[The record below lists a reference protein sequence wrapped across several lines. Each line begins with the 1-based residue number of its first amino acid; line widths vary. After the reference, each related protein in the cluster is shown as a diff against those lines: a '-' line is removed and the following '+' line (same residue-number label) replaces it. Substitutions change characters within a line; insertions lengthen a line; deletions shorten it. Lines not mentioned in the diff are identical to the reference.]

1 MTTNTSA
8 IPALAGLSCEWQESV
23 APRPEIG
30 LIVFDFDGTLSWL
43 RHGWPGFMSDVFREN
58 YPFPLTESEAA
69 LRSYFL
75 HEILALN
82 GKPSIYQCQRFVDLV
97 QERGGPLLEAEA
109 LRAEFQRRLDEAIA
123 SRMEAIRAGTKPA
136 SDYVIHGA
144 YPFLERLAAK
154 GITLAILSTTV
165 QERVVE
171 EADLLGIGGFFGRHI
186 YGGTGDP
193 LRFSKRAIF
202 DRLLAE
208 EGIPGARLLS
218 FGDGPVELR
227 DTKELG
233 GLGIAVCSDEDH
245 NGSGLI
251 DPHKRITL
259 FAAGAAVA
267 IPDYR
272 DAGALLDFLLGQ

>member
-1 MTTNTSA
+1 
-8 IPALAGLSCEWQESV
+8 V
-23 APRPEIG
+23 APRPEIR

-58 YPFPLTESEAA
+58 YPFPVTQTEEE
-69 LRSYFL
+69 LRSHFL
-75 HEILALN
+75 HEILTLN

-97 QERGGPLLEAEA
+97 SERGGPALDAEA
-109 LRAEFQRRLDEAIA
+109 LRAEFQRRLDDAIA
-123 SRMEAIRAGTKPA
+123 RRMEAIRVGAEPA
-136 SDYVIHGA
+136 SQYVIHGA

-154 GITLAILSTTV
+154 GLTLAILSTTV

-171 EADLLGIGGFFGRHI
+171 EAELLGISSFFGRHI

-202 DRLLAE
+202 ERLLE
-208 EGIPGARLLS
+208 EERLPGAQLLS

-233 GLGIAVCSDEDH
+233 GLAVAVCSDEDR

-251 DPHKRITL
+251 DPHKRSTL
-259 FAAGAAVA
+259 FAAGAVAA